1 MIEQR
6 NASKIKYDHIINQL
20 NEYMVTKQLPLYLQ
34 KKLRN
39 FYELRYRKSFFN
51 EKRILESLSGI
62 FALNNHFS
70 SHPLEKLYKEKF
82 LRKFE

>member
-1 MIEQR
+1 MIEHR

-34 KKLRN
+34 NKLRN

-51 EKRILESLSGI
+51 ETSILESLSGKLKISLKAKI
-62 FALNNHFS
+62 FFIYLS
-70 SHPLEKLYKEKF
+70 SRKL
-82 LRKFE
+82 

>member
-6 NASKIKYDHIINQL
+6 NASKIKYEHVINQL

-51 EKRILESLSGI
+51 EKRILESLSG
-62 FALNNHFS
+62 N
-70 SHPLEKLYKEKF
+70 
-82 LRKFE
+82 